1 MKCPKCCFQNPEG
14 LSLCSE
20 CGAKLETVCPRC
32 GFSSPPQFKFCG
44 ECGQNLNLHEPPTP
58 RELSFDEKLEK
69 IQKYLPGGLTQKILE
84 QKGKIEGEKK
94 QVTVMFCDMVGFTSL
109 SERLGPE
116 EIYTLMD
123 QVYEI
128 LIHKVHEYE
137 GTVNEMTGDGIMALF
152 GAPIALED
160 ACQRAIRSAFAIHRA
175 INQLSDQ
182 LTREKKIPAVTM
194 RIGIHTGPVVVG
206 TLGNDL
212 RVDFKAV
219 GDTVNLASRM
229 EGLADPGTTY
239 VTEDIFKLTEGFFR
253 FEALGKKRI
262 KGKDETVSVYKVL
275 SAKEDVYRSRLGS
288 ERIIYSKMVGRESE
302 LNRLELQVMKAINGE
317 GSVVSIIGEAG
328 IGKSRLVA
336 ELKKGEVMK
345 KVALLEGR
353 AISMGKNLS
362 FHPIIDLSKQWVG
375 IRADDDEAR
384 AFEKLEAAIKRLF
397 PEEYGEVLPFVAI
410 LMGMKLSG
418 RHAQRTKG
426 IEGEAL
432 KRLILKSVRD
442 LLIKVAE
449 RTPLVIVIEDFH
461 WADTSSVELMESLFR
476 LAETHRILF
485 INLFRPGYKETG
497 GRLSESLKDSHVHYY
512 VEMVLERLPG
522 KTSEALVRNMLRISG
537 LQHALVEKIAERAGG
552 NPFFIEEVV
561 RSLIDE
567 QALLPKGGTFQLT
580 EKAERIPIPKTID
593 DLLMA
598 RIDRLE
604 EQTRELVRKAS
615 VIGRS
620 FFYRILT
627 EVASTIGDIDARLT
641 YLQEIQLLR
650 QRLRMG
656 EVEYLFNHALVQ
668 EVAYESILPLK
679 RKELHLSVARSIE
692 KIFDERLHEFYGM
705 LAYHYSKGESL
716 EKAEECLI
724 KAGEDALKSSASN
737 EALHYYQDAL
747 SIYRRL
753 RGDTA
758 DPEKVAM
765 IEKNIGLALFNRG
778 HYAEAVEHCDKALS
792 YYWGEF
798 PKNAL
803 SMRLRF
809 LSSFMTFL
817 LAIYFPSRW
826 FKKIPT
832 QRDAEA
838 IDLFQKE
845 AEVLVIINPKRFRYN
860 VFFFCDTI
868 VHFDLTKVKFGIAN
882 FVGASAPFSFGGLS
896 HRIGRR
902 ILDYAKTKL
911 APDDAKQ
918 WIVYD
923 AFDTVQY
930 FLEGQWNEISEC
942 NDDLVNRNLKIGEM
956 YYSIL
961 HYYWHGLPLIYQ
973 GHFDKAETMVTR
985 LNEIAET
992 YENDIFRLL
1001 KHLLNISLLIER
1013 RQLRQATDE
1022 AMHGINLTQ
1031 RKNYPLNE
1039 MHLQSLKTLIHLLM
1053 GDMEEAGKSLDK
1065 ADRIRPAVMAVPYQL
1080 SCLNR
1085 SKFEYYLCRMQD
1097 SLWASN
1103 KKDFSDHRKK
1113 AFTSGKMLLKNCQKA
1128 ALYRTESYRL
1138 WGVYHW
1144 LIQERKTAF
1153 KWWHK
1158 ALSEGERLGARPQ
1171 VARTYAEIARR
1182 LFEVKDEKKLPS
1194 PIQME
1199 EFLEKARAMFVDLG
1213 LQQDFEELDSA
1224 IGRTAEGSS
1233 DL

>member
-1 MKCPKCCFQNPEG
+1 MKSC
-14 LSLCSE
+14 
-20 CGAKLETVCPRC
+20 
-32 GFSSPPQFKFCG
+32 
-44 ECGQNLNLHEPPTP
+44 
-58 RELSFDEKLEK
+58 EK

-84 QKGKIEGEKK
+84 QKGKIEGERK

-160 ACQRAIRSAFAIHRA
+160 ACQRAIRSAFAIHRE

-182 LTREKKIPAVTM
+182 LKSEKKIPAVTM

-275 SAKEDVYRSRLGS
+275 SAKEDVYRPRLGS

-336 ELKKGEVMK
+336 ELKTGETMK
-345 KVALLEGR
+345 KVTLLEGR
-353 AISMGKNLS
+353 AISIGKNLS

-384 AFEKLEAAIKRLF
+384 ALDKLEAAIKRLF

-442 LLIKVAE
+442 LLIKVSE

-497 GRLSESLKDSHVHYY
+497 DRLSASLKDSHVHYY

-593 DLLMA
+593 D
-598 RIDRLE
+598 
-604 EQTRELVRKAS
+604 
-615 VIGRS
+615 
-620 FFYRILT
+620 
-627 EVASTIGDIDARLT
+627 VAD
-641 YLQEIQLLR
+641 
-650 QRLRMG
+650 G
-656 EVEYLFNHALVQ
+656 ENR
-668 EVAYESILPLK
+668 PT
-679 RKELHLSVARSIE
+679 
-692 KIFDERLHEFYGM
+692 G
-705 LAYHYSKGESL
+705 G
-716 EKAEECLI
+716 
-724 KAGEDALKSSASN
+724 
-737 EALHYYQDAL
+737 
-747 SIYRRL
+747 
-753 RGDTA
+753 A
-758 DPEKVAM
+758 DP
-765 IEKNIGLALFNRG
+765 
-778 HYAEAVEHCDKALS
+778 
-792 YYWGEF
+792 
-798 PKNAL
+798 
-803 SMRLRF
+803 
-809 LSSFMTFL
+809 
-817 LAIYFPSRW
+817 
-826 FKKIPT
+826 
-832 QRDAEA
+832 
-838 IDLFQKE
+838 
-845 AEVLVIINPKRFRYN
+845 
-860 VFFFCDTI
+860 
-868 VHFDLTKVKFGIAN
+868 
-882 FVGASAPFSFGGLS
+882 
-896 HRIGRR
+896 
-902 ILDYAKTKL
+902 
-911 APDDAKQ
+911 
-918 WIVYD
+918 
-923 AFDTVQY
+923 
-930 FLEGQWNEISEC
+930 
-942 NDDLVNRNLKIGEM
+942 
-956 YYSIL
+956 
-961 HYYWHGLPLIYQ
+961 
-973 GHFDKAETMVTR
+973 
-985 LNEIAET
+985 
-992 YENDIFRLL
+992 
-1001 KHLLNISLLIER
+1001 
-1013 RQLRQATDE
+1013 
-1022 AMHGINLTQ
+1022 
-1031 RKNYPLNE
+1031 
-1039 MHLQSLKTLIHLLM
+1039 
-1053 GDMEEAGKSLDK
+1053 
-1065 ADRIRPAVMAVPYQL
+1065 
-1080 SCLNR
+1080 
-1085 SKFEYYLCRMQD
+1085 
-1097 SLWASN
+1097 
-1103 KKDFSDHRKK
+1103 
-1113 AFTSGKMLLKNCQKA
+1113 
-1128 ALYRTESYRL
+1128 
-1138 WGVYHW
+1138 
-1144 LIQERKTAF
+1144 
-1153 KWWHK
+1153 
-1158 ALSEGERLGARPQ
+1158 
-1171 VARTYAEIARR
+1171 
-1182 LFEVKDEKKLPS
+1182 
-1194 PIQME
+1194 
-1199 EFLEKARAMFVDLG
+1199 
-1213 LQQDFEELDSA
+1213 
-1224 IGRTAEGSS
+1224 
-1233 DL
+1233 